1 MSYRKNKDTININIL
16 KGYKMDKLII
26 GNWKM
31 NGSQSLVDAF
41 LDSIEEQNVAIAF
54 PDIFLAYAYLRNPKF
69 KLATQNCS
77 VYNKFGAHTGEIS
90 ADMLANSGCRYVIIG
105 HSERRCEFQEDSTK
119 NILKKLNNVVSN
131 NMIPVLCVDEKYGQL
146 IDQETSDFI
155 KNNANNLILAYEPL
169 SAIGTGKTP
178 GISEIS
184 DMLELLKKN
193 YHNVKV
199 LYGGS
204 VNAQNIKEILSI
216 SLLDGVLVGGASLK
230 LGEFKEIIAV
240 SKI

>member
-1 MSYRKNKDTININIL
+1 MSYRKNKDTINTNIL
-16 KGYKMDKLII
+16 KGYKMNKLII

-41 LDSIEEQNVAIAF
+41 IDSIEEQNVAIAF
-54 PDIFLAYAYLRNPKF
+54 PDIFLTYAYSRNPKF
-69 KLATQNCS
+69 KLAAQNCS
-77 VYNKFGAHTGEIS
+77 VYNNFGAHTGEIS
-90 ADMLANSGCRYVIIG
+90 ADMLANSGCKYVIIG
-105 HSERRCEFQEDSTK
+105 HSERRCEFQKDNTK

-131 NMIPVLCVDEKYGQL
+131 NMIPVLCIDEKYEQL

-155 KNNANNLILAYEPL
+155 KNNANNLILAFEPL

-178 GISEIS
+178 SISEIS
-184 DMLELLKKN
+184 DMLKLLKKS
-193 YHNVKV
+193 YYNVKA

-204 VNAQNIKEILSI
+204 VNARNIKEILSI
-216 SLLDGVLVGGASLK
+216 SSLDGVLVGGASLK
-230 LGEFKEIIAV
+230 LGEFKEIISA